1 MSVPAYKHILFA
13 TDFGPASAAIGER
26 ALELARHYGARLSL
40 IHVVEYVP
48 FDTADD
54 LLMPAQLEIEEN
66 LVKSARV
73 RLREMAEALGEP
85 DATHWVEVG
94 STKREILA
102 AAEREQVD
110 LIVLGSHGRSGLARL
125 LGATA
130 NAVLHGAPCDVLA
143 VRVGT
148 DDEGQES

>member
-1 MSVPAYKHILFA
+1 MAAPAYRHVLFA
-13 TDFGPASAAIGER
+13 TDFGPESAAIGAR
-26 ALELARHYGARLSL
+26 AVELARHYDAKLSL

-54 LLMPAQLEIEEN
+54 LLMPAQLDIEES
-66 LVKSARV
+66 LVKTARV
-73 RLREMAEALGEP
+73 RLRETAEALGVP
-85 DATHWVEVG
+85 DAPHWVEVG
-94 STKREILA
+94 STKREILSL
-102 AAEREQVD
+102 AEREHVD

-143 VRVGT
+143 VRVGDH
-148 DDEGQES
+148 DDNVSD